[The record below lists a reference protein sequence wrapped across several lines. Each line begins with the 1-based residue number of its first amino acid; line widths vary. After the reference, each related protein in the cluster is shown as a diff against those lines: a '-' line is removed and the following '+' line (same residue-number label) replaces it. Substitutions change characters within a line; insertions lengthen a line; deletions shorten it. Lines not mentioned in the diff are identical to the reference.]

1 MGGHILKNNLQTIIM
16 KYSFFMRFKKWMCLL
31 LLALPVAPSEIASA
45 ATYQVGDVVTNFT
58 FKARRQFTRPD
69 GTVVPAGSPV
79 RIRDFAG
86 RVVFI
91 EWFAVWCPYC
101 TAAFPETK
109 YGIEDWYNAR
119 GGNPYGVPVLYV
131 FVDLE
136 HRNIY
141 QAATTTYINSY
152 VYSNTPVCN
161 DYDVPDI
168 NPGYPVRKAF
178 QPANQPVFVAIN
190 CVTNSPTHQPWQV
203 LVNHLGYLDL
213 NFTNEIASFRA
224 AIDAVQP
231 PVVPPQLTNAHRVGA
246 DFEFNFQTQIGR
258 SYRVLGSTNLTT
270 WTALRTNAGSTNI
283 TTFRHTNAPSVRN
296 FYRVVTP

>member
-1 MGGHILKNNLQTIIM
+1 MKN
-16 KYSFFMRFKKWMCLL
+16 SFFIRFKKWMCMF
-31 LLALPVAPSEIASA
+31 LLALPVAHGEIASA

-58 FKARRQFTRPD
+58 FIARRQFTRHD
-69 GTVVPAGSPV
+69 GTVVPIGGQV
-79 RIRDFAG
+79 HIKDFAG

-101 TAAFPETK
+101 TAAYPQTK

-131 FVDLE
+131 FVNQESLAS
-136 HRNIY
+136 Y
-141 QAATTTYINSY
+141 QASTTSYINAN

-161 DYDVPDI
+161 DYGVPAS
-168 NPGYPVRKAF
+168 GAVRFAF

-203 LVNHLGYLDL
+203 LVNHLGFNDLD
-213 NFTNEIASFRA
+213 FTNEITSFRA
-224 AIDAVQP
+224 VIDTVQP
-231 PVVPPQLTNAHRVGA
+231 PVLSPQLTNAHRVGA

-258 SYRVLGSTNLTT
+258 SYRVLGSTNLTN
-270 WTALRTNAGSTNI
+270 WTALRTNAGSTNL
-283 TTFRHTNAPSVRN
+283 TTFRHTNPPPARS